1 MLHTALD
8 VMSLRPEAFQQG
20 LDALCHFAAD
30 AFHSPIVAVTFM
42 EANVHVF
49 QAAVGVRSL
58 PCLPRADAL
67 CNVAIT
73 SKHLNVYVDLAAA
86 PTKYATNSFVLAH
99 GVQFYA
105 GAPILVND
113 AAIGTVCL
121 MGPSPRRQWS
131 DMETDLLLLLARLV
145 AAELL
150 NIPPMGR
157 VPRRNCATPRE
168 MLLLRGSETE
178 NHTAHARTLSQART
192 SAMLSPR
199 PHSFSSASSLML
211 DPRDWVPN
219 HARSGCRVCRRKFS
233 FPFRRK
239 HHCRMC
245 GEVVCNGCSRLRP
258 FVLPLQSHSV
268 QIRICSEC
276 HVSRPPDVPTF
287 SPNIR
292 LVHASPTA
300 DDYLVFARDDALL
313 SMCPKQR
320 ASTMYHNSL
329 EVEKLA
335 RAFAE
340 LVYAPTAYLTPAS
353 DAMGMWMTLPTPEA
367 RRTIQHLLSDLLFL
381 EH

>member
-30 AFHSPIVAVTFM
+30 AFQSPIVAVTFM

-49 QAAVGVRSL
+49 QAAVGVRNL
-58 PCLPRADAL
+58 PCLPRVDAL

-73 SKHLNVYVDLAAA
+73 SKHLNVRRLAIASSCVLHNRFRSTSTWRAA
-86 PTKYATNSFVLAH
+86 PTKYATNSFVMAH
-99 GVQFYA
+99 GIQFYA

-121 MGPSPRRQWS
+121 MGPSPRRLWT

-150 NIPPMGR
+150 NVPPIGR
-157 VPRRNCATPRE
+157 LPRRNCATPRE
-168 MLLLRGSETE
+168 MLLRGSEAE
-178 NHTAHARTLSQART
+178 NNAHARTLSQART

-239 HHCRMC
+239 HHCRM
-245 GEVVCNGCSRLRP
+245 V
-258 FVLPLQSHSV
+258 
-268 QIRICSEC
+268 
-276 HVSRPPDVPTF
+276 
-287 SPNIR
+287 
-292 LVHASPTA
+292 
-300 DDYLVFARDDALL
+300 
-313 SMCPKQR
+313 R
-320 ASTMYHNSL
+320 ASILDGRMI
-329 EVEKLA
+329 
-335 RAFAE
+335 
-340 LVYAPTAYLTPAS
+340 YLKWT
-353 DAMGMWMTLPTPEA
+353 
-367 RRTIQHLLSDLLFL
+367 
-381 EH
+381 